1 EQKGKGF
8 MSYLYGLRIE
18 YVIELLKNEPEYR
31 EYTIKT
37 LAALCG
43 FSGYRHFSDAFM
55 TETGLRP
62 QYFLEQI
69 KKEKVEVF

>member
-1 EQKGKGF
+1 

-43 FSGYRHFSDAFM
+43 FSGYRYFSDAFM

-69 KKEKVEVF
+69 KKEKVEAF